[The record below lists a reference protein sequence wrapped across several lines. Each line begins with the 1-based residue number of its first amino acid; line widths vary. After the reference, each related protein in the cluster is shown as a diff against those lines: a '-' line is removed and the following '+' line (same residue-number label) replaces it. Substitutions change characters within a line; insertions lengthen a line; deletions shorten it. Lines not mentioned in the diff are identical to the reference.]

1 MPTERRIPLVKLLGF
16 QIRFDLTWLIIVA
29 LVVWSLSAD
38 YFPASYGELPTH
50 TYLWMG
56 IVGAVGFFA
65 SIILHELAHSW
76 VGRRLGLEIQG
87 ITLFVFGGASEL
99 SEEPASAR
107 TEFLMAAAGP
117 LASIVLSIAFF
128 VVASAIEA
136 GGVSP
141 PLAGVMR
148 YLAGINAI
156 LAAFNLLPAFPLDGG
171 RILRAL
177 LWGWRGDM
185 IWATRIA
192 AGIGGML
199 GLLLVVLGIA
209 SIVGGN
215 LVQGMWSFLIGL
227 FIRSAASGSQQ
238 QLVARHLLR
247 NVPVR
252 RFMVSKPVTVSA
264 DASIAQAVELFLA
277 NNVKFLPVL
286 AGDRV
291 AGHLGLREVKPLNP
305 AERSELAVGQRMVPL
320 SRDTSIAPDANAA
333 AALEQMQRTGL
344 SRLLVVEN
352 GRLAGILCLKD
363 LLDHLML
370 VSELSVSD
378 GPSAMA
384 SQRSRSS

>member
-1 MPTERRIPLVKLLGF
+1 
-16 QIRFDLTWLIIVA
+16 
-29 LVVWSLSAD
+29 
-38 YFPASYGELPTH
+38 
-50 TYLWMG
+50 
-56 IVGAVGFFA
+56 
-65 SIILHELAHSW
+65 
-76 VGRRLGLEIQG
+76 
-87 ITLFVFGGASEL
+87 
-99 SEEPASAR
+99 
-107 TEFLMAAAGP
+107 
-117 LASIVLSIAFF
+117 
-128 VVASAIEA
+128 
-136 GGVSP
+136 
-141 PLAGVMR
+141 
-148 YLAGINAI
+148 
-156 LAAFNLLPAFPLDGG
+156 
-171 RILRAL
+171 
-177 LWGWRGDM
+177 
-185 IWATRIA
+185 
-192 AGIGGML
+192 ML

-209 SIVGGN
+209 RIVGGN

-291 AGHLGLREVKPLNP
+291 AGHLGLREVKPLDP

-352 GRLAGILCLKD
+352 GRLAGIL
-363 LLDHLML
+363 
-370 VSELSVSD
+370 
-378 GPSAMA
+378 
-384 SQRSRSS
+384 